1 MQRMNGQR
9 FGQWTLRLD
18 AIYCAVLGTAVAL
31 AADQLAASIAL
42 PALVLRLSG
51 VVVVVWALLVLW
63 MVLKLR
69 LRNAL
74 RLVLGVN
81 VLAASLIALCVF
93 TAGNL
98 IAAVAVIT
106 IAIDVALFAVS
117 QVVALSRLRT
127 AALAG

>member
-9 FGQWTLRLD
+9 FGQWSLRLD

-42 PALVLRLSG
+42 PAVVLRLSG

>member
-1 MQRMNGQR
+1 MNGQR
-9 FGQWTLRLD
+9 FGQWSLRLD

-42 PALVLRLSG
+42 PAVVLRLSG

>member
-1 MQRMNGQR
+1 MNGQR
-9 FGQWTLRLD
+9 FGQWSLRLD

-69 LRNAL
+69 LRNVL

-117 QVVALSRLRT
+117 QMIALSRLRT
-127 AALAG
+127 TALAG

>member
-1 MQRMNGQR
+1 MNGQR
-9 FGQWTLRLD
+9 FGQWSLRLD

-42 PALVLRLSG
+42 PAVVLRLSG
-51 VVVVVWALLVLW
+51 VVVVVWAVLVLW

-81 VLAASLIALCVF
+81 ILAASLIALCVF

-98 IAAVAVIT
+98 IAGVAVIT

-117 QVVALSRLRT
+117 QVIALSRLRA